1 MMKYKDK
8 NLSPEERASDLLSRM
23 TLDEKLLQISFSS
36 TVERLKD
43 EIEQTGKYTP
53 CYGTFHLP
61 PDVNLVKVFQDYA
74 INNTRLGIPLMMNCE
89 ALHGVCNARG
99 QANDPH
105 CTVFPQCL
113 GLGCSFNPENVQKM
127 GEIIGKEARAWGMR
141 QVYAPNVDIPR
152 DPRWGRTQENFGE
165 DPYLT
170 GKMGA
175 AYVRGVQS
183 QGVATTVKH
192 YLAYGV
198 PEGGIN
204 IAPAHI
210 GEREIRE
217 VMLEPFKECIKAG
230 AMAIMPSY
238 NEVDGD
244 PIHGS
249 KKYMRDILRD
259 ELGFDGVTVSD
270 YGAIRMLNDLHFVAA
285 TKAEAG
291 KLALEAG
298 IDVEAPWPEGYN
310 EEFRQGLENGDIDM
324 ALLDEA
330 VLRILKLKFRLGI
343 FEDPY
348 PQYDKLS
355 EVHSSEAVELA
366 LKMDEESILLLENDG
381 ILPLDEKKVGKV
393 AVIGNNACPTFMG
406 DYTAGNKHYVDFL
419 AGIEN
424 RLGKENVL
432 YARGCNPVTTTD
444 EMIAEAVETAEKADT
459 VFLVLGACAGVG
471 GGVPGEEVEVKN
483 EITDSEGYD
492 LTTLDLLPSQRRLFD
507 AVTALGKPCVFVMY
521 SGRPQ
526 TLKEDVK
533 KVNALLYSFG
543 GGEQTGNA
551 MANLIFGD
559 KSPSAKLAI
568 SFPNETGSIPC
579 YYNYKYSAR
588 GFYKKPGTVEEPGQD
603 YVTCSPDAWY
613 TFGYGLSYTKLN
625 YSNLKAEVLDD
636 KEVSVSVDIEN
647 VGDYD
652 ICENVLVF
660 IRTMYA
666 PTTPFVKKLRAF
678 KKVDIAKGEK
688 VTVSF
693 TLTPDDFTYIDFD
706 MKKAYATGVQKIMVE
721 DLECEINL

>member
-8 NLSPEERASDLLSRM
+8 NLSPEERAEDLLSRM

-43 EIEQTGKYTP
+43 EIEKTGKYTP

-74 INNTRLGIPLMMNCE
+74 INNTRLGIPLIMNGE
-89 ALHGVCNARG
+89 ALHGLVNARG
-99 QANDPH
+99 LANDPQ

-217 VMLEPFKECIKAG
+217 VMLEPFEECIKAG
-230 AMAIMPSY
+230 TMAIMPSY

-249 KKYMRDILRD
+249 IKYMREILRD

-270 YGAIRMLNDLHFVAA
+270 YGAIRMLNDLHFVAS

-330 VLRILKLKFRLGI
+330 VLRILKLKFRLGL

-348 PQYDKLS
+348 PQYEKLS
-355 EVHSSEAVELA
+355 EVHSPEAVELA

-419 AGIEN
+419 SGIEN

-432 YARGCNPVTTTD
+432 YARGCNPVTVND
-444 EMIAEAVETAEKADT
+444 EMIDKAVETAKKADT
-459 VFLVLGACAGVG
+459 VFLVLGACAGEG
-471 GGVPGEEVEVKN
+471 GGVPGQEQEVKK

-507 AVTALGKPCVFVMY
+507 AVTALGKPCVLVMY

-559 KSPSAKLAI
+559 KTPSAKLAI

-588 GFYKKPGTVEEPGQD
+588 GFYKCPGTAEEPGQD
-603 YVTCSPDAWY
+603 YVTCSPDAWHS
-613 TFGYGLSYTKLN
+613 FGYGLSYTKLN
-625 YSNLKAEVLDD
+625 YSNLKAEVLDN
-636 KEVSVSVDIEN
+636 KEVAVSVDIEN
-647 VGDYD
+647 VGNYD

-678 KKVDIAKGEK
+678 KKVDIAIGEK
-688 VTVSF
+688 VTVNF
-693 TLTPDDFTYIDFD
+693 TLTPDDFTYIGLD
-706 MKKAYATGVQKIMVE
+706 MKKAYATGVQKIMIE
-721 DLECEINL
+721 DLECEITL

>member
-1 MMKYKDK
+1 MKYKDK
-8 NLSPEERASDLLSRM
+8 KLSPEERAQDLLSRM
-23 TLDEKLLQISFSS
+23 TLEEKLLQISFSS
-36 TVERLKD
+36 TVERIGEELKK
-43 EIEQTGKYTP
+43 TGKFTP
-53 CYGTFHLP
+53 CYGTFHMP
-61 PDVNLVKVFQDYA
+61 PDPNMVNEFQDYA
-74 INNTRLGIPLMMNCE
+74 INNTKLGIPLLMNAE
-89 ALHGVCNARG
+89 ALHGLCNSRG
-99 QANDPH
+99 LANDPH

-113 GLGCSFNPENVQKM
+113 GLGCSFNPENVYKM
-127 GEIIGKEARAWGMR
+127 AEIIGKEARAWGIR

-152 DPRWGRTQENFGE
+152 DPRWGRTQENYGE

-175 AYVRGVQS
+175 AYVKGLQS
-183 QGVATTVKH
+183 QGVAATVKH

-198 PEGGIN
+198 PEGGVN

-217 VMLEPFKECIKAG
+217 VMLEPFEECIKAG

-249 KKYMRDILRD
+249 KKYMREVLRD

-285 TKAEAG
+285 TKWEAG

-298 IDVEAPWPEGYN
+298 VDVEAPWPEGYN
-310 EEFRQGLENGDIDM
+310 EEFREKLQSGEIDV

-348 PQYDKLS
+348 PQYDKMS
-355 EVHSSEAVELA
+355 EVHSQEAVDLA

-381 ILPLDEKKVGKV
+381 ILPLDENKVGKV

-419 AGIEN
+419 SGIEN

-432 YARGCNPVTTTD
+432 YSRGCNPITTTD
-444 EMIAEAVETAEKADT
+444 EMIEKAVNAAKQADT
-459 VFLVLGACAGVG
+459 VFLVLGADSGVG
-471 GGVPGEEVEVKN
+471 GGVPGEEEEIKT
-483 EITDSEGYD
+483 EITDGEGFD

-507 AVTALGKPCVFVMY
+507 AVTALGKPTVLVMY

-559 KSPSAKLAI
+559 KTPSAKLAI

-588 GFYKKPGTVEEPGQD
+588 GFYKKPGSIEEPGYD
-603 YVTCSPDAWY
+603 YVLCSTEAWLP
-613 TFGYGLSYTKLN
+613 FGYGLSYTKLE
-625 YSNLKAEVLDD
+625 YSNLKANVL
-636 KEVSVSVDIEN
+636 ENGNVSVTVDIEN
-647 VGDYD
+647 QGNYD
-652 ICENVLVF
+652 INENVLVF
-660 IRTMYA
+660 IRTMFA

-678 KKVDIAKGEK
+678 TKREVKIGEK
-688 VTVSF
+688 VTVDF
-693 TLTPDDFTYIDFD
+693 TLTPDDFTYIDLD
-706 MKKAYATGVQKIMVE
+706 CKKQYAKGLHKIMVE
-721 DLECEINL
+721 NLECEITL